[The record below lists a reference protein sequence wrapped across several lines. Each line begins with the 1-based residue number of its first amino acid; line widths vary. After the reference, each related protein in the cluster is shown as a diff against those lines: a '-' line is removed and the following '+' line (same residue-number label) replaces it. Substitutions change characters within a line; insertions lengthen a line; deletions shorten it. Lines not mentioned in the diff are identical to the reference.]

1 MFYELIKEHQA
12 SKQPGGKS
20 DSGAV
25 KAACKAAYEKT
36 LTKYHNMA
44 SRMLVKVG
52 LNTLYMYHV
61 YNKQSYTDI
70 IFITARKQSII

>member
-61 YNKQSYTDI
+61 YTF
-70 IFITARKQSII
+70 FITSNLILI